1 MIVKAV
7 KLYENGFM
15 TQPFA
20 FGGEEG
26 QAVFDPSV
34 RFRSSLQNF
43 VIETDDE
50 VILVDTGMPDGVP
63 DAVPDDNTSIFM
75 GNRIEDY
82 LDALRTAGYTPDR
95 VSKILITH
103 KHDDH
108 TGMISAFPD
117 AKVYISPED
126 ADALDLD
133 GDNIVR
139 LTYNDGPYHGFP
151 RSQKVAEG
159 IRIIEAKGHT
169 KGNSI
174 IIAED
179 SDLFYMFHGDITY
192 TDEALYADKLS
203 VVYEDLPAA
212 RETLDRVRAF
222 IRANPTVY
230 LSTHTPLGYEN
241 LDDLK
246 VIDLD
251 NPPESVPVGE
261 IVYRSATGKYIC
273 GVCGFV
279 YDPEKGDPTQGI
291 PPGTPFEELPD
302 DWHCPRCKREKTNF
316 NRA

>member
-1 MIVKAV
+1 MKINAV

-20 FGGEEG
+20 FGGEG
-26 QAVFDPSV
+26 DQGDFDPTV
-34 RFRSSLQNF
+34 RYRSSLQNF

-63 DAVPDDNTSIFM
+63 DAVPEDRTPLYM

-82 LDALRTAGYTPDR
+82 LDALKTAGYTPDR
-95 VSKILITH
+95 ISKILITH

-108 TGMISAFPD
+108 TGMISSFPN

-126 ADALDLD
+126 ADALDLK

-139 LTYNDGPYHGFP
+139 LTYGDGSYHEFP

-179 SDLFYMFHGDITY
+179 KGLFFMFHGDITY
-192 TDEALYADKLS
+192 TDEALYGNKLS
-203 VVYEDLPAA
+203 VVYEDLKAA
-212 RETLDRVRAF
+212 RETLDNVRAF
-222 IRANPTVY
+222 IRNHPTVY

-241 LDDLK
+241 LEEMK

-251 NPPESVPVGE
+251 YPPWSKPVGE
-261 IVYRSATGKYIC
+261 IVYRTATGKYIC

-291 PPGTPFEELPD
+291 PPGTPFSELPD
-302 DWHCPRCKREKTNF
+302 DWHCPRCKREKSNF
-316 NRA
+316 NPA